1 MRFVEFKEVKAH
13 ISPSGVKT
21 NMDPKDDDYDINY
34 GKDGAVAKFRKSKGL
49 DAKTGS
55 KKVKED
61 TVVEG
66 ARIQHAED
74 IVFWEGSKGAQRA
87 LQSLMNL
94 EKGGHKDVTVK
105 WDGSPAV
112 IFGRDEE
119 GNFVLTDKS
128 GFTAK
133 GYDGKSKSPEDLKNM
148 FLNRSGGKNRENPG
162 YVEFANNMAGIFS
175 IFERATPEEF
185 RGYFKGDLLYY
196 NKPQL
201 KNEEFVFKPNIVE
214 YRVDSTSDLGKKI
227 ANSKTAIVIHR
238 QVSEDGT
245 EGPLQDS
252 DIFKGEELLV
262 VPPVTAQAAP
272 KVDASG
278 IKRLKSVI
286 AKDAAAIDDLLN
298 PATLTDQKMKDLP
311 EIFYTYTNS
320 KVDTGLENLGKDFM
334 QWLATSKVS
343 AVKQKKVAEYIQQ
356 HQKGFAALWS
366 VVTTIQQVKDDII
379 AQLDKQDIP
388 VKQSM
393 AGEEGGEG
401 YVLAHPGGD
410 IKLVPRQ
417 TFTRINRSIER

>member
-1 MRFVEFKEVKAH
+1 MRFVEFKQPTQQPLA
-13 ISPSGVKT
+13 
-21 NMDPKDDDYDINY
+21 
-34 GKDGAVAKFRKSKGL
+34 
-49 DAKTGS
+49 
-55 KKVKED
+55 
-61 TVVEG
+61 EG

-87 LQSLMNL
+87 LQSLINL
-94 EKGGHKDVTVK
+94 EKGGHQDVTVK

-112 IFGRDEE
+112 IFGRDEA

-133 GYDGKSKSPEDLKNM
+133 GYDGKSKSSEDLKNM

-162 YVEFANNMAGIFS
+162 YVEFANKMSGIFDAY
-175 IFERATPEEF
+175 ERATPKDF
-185 RGYFKGDLLYY
+185 RGYFKGDLLYF
-196 NKPQL
+196 NTPAL
-201 KNEEFVFKPNIVE
+201 KNGEFVFKPNIVE
-214 YRVDSTSDLGKKI
+214 YRVDAASDLGKKI
-227 ANSKTAIVIHR
+227 AKSKSAIVIHR

-252 DIFKGEELLV
+252 DIFLGEEVLV
-262 VPPVTAQAAP
+262 VPPVTAQVAP
-272 KVDASG
+272 KVDKTG
-278 IKRLKSVI
+278 IKKLQSVI
-286 AKDAAAIDDLLN
+286 AKDSAAIDNLLN

-320 KVDTGLENLGKDFM
+320 KVDTGLENLGKDFT
-334 QWLATSKVS
+334 QWLQSSKVS
-343 AVKQKKVAEYIQQ
+343 PIKQKKVLEYIQQ
-356 HQKGFAALWS
+356 HSKGFAALWE

-379 AQLDKQDIP
+379 SQLDKQDIP

-393 AGEEGGEG
+393 AGQEGGEG
-401 YVLAHPGGD
+401 YVLAHPEGD

>member
-1 MRFVEFKEVKAH
+1 MRFVEFRQSTTSAQ
-13 ISPSGVKT
+13 ILT
-21 NMDPKDDDYDINY
+21 
-34 GKDGAVAKFRKSKGL
+34 
-49 DAKTGS
+49 
-55 KKVKED
+55 
-61 TVVEG
+61 EG

-112 IFGRDEE
+112 IFGRDEA
-119 GNFVLTDKS
+119 GNFVFTDKS

-162 YVEFANNMAGIFS
+162 YVEFANKMAGIF
-175 IFERATPEEF
+175 EAYDKATPQDF
-185 RGYFKGDLLYY
+185 RGYFKGDLLYF
-196 NKPQL
+196 NTPAQ
-201 KNEEFVFKPNIVE
+201 KNGEFVFKPNVVE
-214 YRVDSTSDLGKKI
+214 YRVTADSELGKKI
-227 ANSKTAIVIHR
+227 SRSRTAIVIHR

-252 DIFKGEELLV
+252 DIFLGDEVLV

-272 KVDASG
+272 KVDAAG
-278 IKRLKSVI
+278 IKKLKSVI

-298 PATLTDQKMKDLP
+298 PATLADQKMKDLSD
-311 EIFYTYTNS
+311 IFYTYTNS
-320 KVDTGLENLGKDFM
+320 KVDTGLENLGKDFA
-334 QWLATSKVS
+334 QWLQSSKVS
-343 AVKQKKVAEYIQQ
+343 PIKQKKVMEYIQQ
-356 HQKGFAALWS
+356 HSRGFQALWE
-366 VVTTIQQVKDDII
+366 VVSTIQQVKDDII
-379 AQLDKQDIP
+379 SQLDRQDIP

-401 YVLAHPGGD
+401 YVLAHPEGD

-417 TFTRINRSIER
+417 TFTRINRAVER

>member
-1 MRFVEFKEVKAH
+1 MRFVEFKQPTQQPLA
-13 ISPSGVKT
+13 
-21 NMDPKDDDYDINY
+21 
-34 GKDGAVAKFRKSKGL
+34 
-49 DAKTGS
+49 
-55 KKVKED
+55 
-61 TVVEG
+61 EG

-87 LQSLMNL
+87 LQSLINL
-94 EKGGHKDVTVK
+94 EKGGHQDVTVK

-112 IFGRDEE
+112 IFGRDEA

-133 GYDGKSKSPEDLKNM
+133 GYDGKSKSSEDLKNM

-162 YVEFANNMAGIFS
+162 YVEFANKMSGIFDAY
-175 IFERATPEEF
+175 ERATPKDF
-185 RGYFKGDLLYY
+185 RGYFKGDLLYF
-196 NKPQL
+196 NTPAL
-201 KNEEFVFKPNIVE
+201 KNSEFVFKPNIVE
-214 YRVDSTSDLGKKI
+214 YRVDAASDLGKKI
-227 ANSKTAIVIHR
+227 AKSKSAIVIHR

-252 DIFKGEELLV
+252 DIFLGEEVLV
-262 VPPVTAQAAP
+262 VPPVTAQVAP
-272 KVDASG
+272 KVDKTG
-278 IKRLKSVI
+278 IKKLQSVI
-286 AKDAAAIDDLLN
+286 AKDSAAIDNLLN

-320 KVDTGLENLGKDFM
+320 KVDTGLENLGKDFT
-334 QWLATSKVS
+334 QWLQSSKVS
-343 AVKQKKVAEYIQQ
+343 PIKQKKVLEYIQQ
-356 HQKGFAALWS
+356 HSKGFAALWE

-379 AQLDKQDIP
+379 SQLDKQDIP

-393 AGEEGGEG
+393 AGQEGGEG
-401 YVLAHPGGD
+401 YVLAHPEGD

>member
-1 MRFVEFKEVKAH
+1 MRFVEFKQSLAQ
-13 ISPSGVKT
+13 P
-21 NMDPKDDDYDINY
+21 
-34 GKDGAVAKFRKSKGL
+34 L
-49 DAKTGS
+49 
-55 KKVKED
+55 
-61 TVVEG
+61 VEG

-74 IVFWEGSKGAQRA
+74 IVFWEGSKGAARA

-112 IFGRDEE
+112 IFGRDEA
-119 GNFVLTDKS
+119 GNFVFTDKS

-162 YVEFANNMAGIFS
+162 YVEFANKMAGIFDAY
-175 IFERATPEEF
+175 ERATPADF
-185 RGYFKGDLLYY
+185 RGYFKGDLLYF
-196 NKPQL
+196 NTPAQ
-201 KNEEFVFKPNIVE
+201 KNGEFIFKPNVVE
-214 YRVDSTSDLGKKI
+214 YRVDAGSDLGKKI
-227 ANSKTAIVIHR
+227 ARSKSAIVIHR
-238 QVSEDGT
+238 QVTEDGT

-252 DIFKGEELLV
+252 DIFLGEEVLV

-272 KVDASG
+272 KVDTTG
-278 IKRLKSVI
+278 IKKLKSII
-286 AKDAAAIDDLLN
+286 AKDSAVIDDLLN
-298 PATLTDQKMKDLP
+298 PVTLTDQKMKDLP

-320 KVDTGLENLGKDFM
+320 KVDTGLENLGKDFA
-334 QWLATSKVS
+334 QWLQTSKVS
-343 AVKQKKVAEYIQQ
+343 PIKQQKVMEYIQQ
-356 HQKGFAALWS
+356 HSKGFAALWE
-366 VVTTIQQVKDDII
+366 VVTTIQQVKDDVIS
-379 AQLDKQDIP
+379 QLDKQDIP

-401 YVLAHPGGD
+401 YVLAHPEGD

>member
-1 MRFVEFKEVKAH
+1 MRFVEFRQ
-13 ISPSGVKT
+13 SPVR
-21 NMDPKDDDYDINY
+21 
-34 GKDGAVAKFRKSKGL
+34 ALA
-49 DAKTGS
+49 
-55 KKVKED
+55 
-61 TVVEG
+61 EG

-87 LQSLMNL
+87 LQSLLNL

-112 IFGRDEE
+112 IFGRDEA
-119 GNFVLTDKS
+119 GNFVFTDKS

-162 YVEFANNMAGIFS
+162 YVEFANKMAGIF
-175 IFERATPEEF
+175 EAYDKATPQDF
-185 RGYFKGDLLYY
+185 RGYFKGDLLYF
-196 NKPQL
+196 NTPAQ
-201 KNEEFVFKPNIVE
+201 KNGEFVFKPNVVE
-214 YRVDSTSDLGKKI
+214 YRVDAGSDLGKKI
-227 ANSKTAIVIHR
+227 ARSKSAIVIHR

-252 DIFKGEELLV
+252 DIFLGEEVLV
-262 VPPVTAQAAP
+262 VPPVTAQSAP
-272 KVDASG
+272 KVDTTG
-278 IKRLKSVI
+278 IKKLKSII
-286 AKDAAAIDDLLN
+286 AKDSAAIDDLLN
-298 PATLTDQKMKDLP
+298 PVSLTDQKMKDLP

-320 KVDTGLENLGKDFM
+320 KVDTGLENLGKDFS
-334 QWLATSKVS
+334 QWLQTSKVS
-343 AVKQKKVAEYIQQ
+343 PIKQKKVMEYIQQ
-356 HQKGFAALWS
+356 HSKGFVALWE

-379 AQLDKQDIP
+379 GQLDKQNIP

-393 AGEEGGEG
+393 AGEAGGEG
-401 YVLAHPGGD
+401 YVLAHPEGD

>member
-1 MRFVEFKEVKAH
+1 MRFVEFRQSTTSAQ
-13 ISPSGVKT
+13 ILT
-21 NMDPKDDDYDINY
+21 
-34 GKDGAVAKFRKSKGL
+34 
-49 DAKTGS
+49 
-55 KKVKED
+55 
-61 TVVEG
+61 EG

-112 IFGRDEE
+112 IFGRDEA
-119 GNFVLTDKS
+119 GNFVFTDKS

-148 FLNRSGGKNRENPG
+148 FLNRSDGKNRENPG
-162 YVEFANNMAGIFS
+162 YVEFANKMAGIF
-175 IFERATPEEF
+175 EAYDKATPQDF
-185 RGYFKGDLLYY
+185 RGYFKGDLLYF
-196 NKPQL
+196 NTPAQ
-201 KNEEFVFKPNIVE
+201 KNGEFVFKPNVVE
-214 YRVDSTSDLGKKI
+214 YRVTADSELGKKI
-227 ANSKTAIVIHR
+227 SRSRTAIVIHR

-252 DIFKGEELLV
+252 DIFLGDEVLV

-272 KVDASG
+272 KVDAAG
-278 IKRLKSVI
+278 IKKLKSVI

-298 PATLTDQKMKDLP
+298 PATLADQKMKDLSD
-311 EIFYTYTNS
+311 IFYTYTNS
-320 KVDTGLENLGKDFM
+320 KVDTGLENLGKDFA
-334 QWLATSKVS
+334 QWLQSSKVS
-343 AVKQKKVAEYIQQ
+343 PIKQKKVMEYIQQ
-356 HQKGFAALWS
+356 HSRGFQALWE
-366 VVTTIQQVKDDII
+366 VVSTIQQVKDDII
-379 AQLDKQDIP
+379 SQLDRQDIP

-401 YVLAHPGGD
+401 YVLAHPEGD

-417 TFTRINRSIER
+417 TFTRINRAVER

>member
-1 MRFVEFKEVKAH
+1 MRFVEFKQPVHQPLA
-13 ISPSGVKT
+13 
-21 NMDPKDDDYDINY
+21 
-34 GKDGAVAKFRKSKGL
+34 
-49 DAKTGS
+49 
-55 KKVKED
+55 
-61 TVVEG
+61 EG

-87 LQSLMNL
+87 LQSLVNL
-94 EKGGHKDVTVK
+94 EKGGHTDVTVK

-112 IFGRDEE
+112 IFGRDEA

-162 YVEFANNMAGIFS
+162 YVEFANKMAGIFDAY
-175 IFERATPEEF
+175 ERATPKDF
-185 RGYFKGDLLYY
+185 RGYFKGDLLYF
-196 NKPQL
+196 NTPVL
-201 KNEEFVFKPNIVE
+201 KNGEFVFKPNVVE
-214 YRVDSTSDLGKKI
+214 YRVDAASDLGKKI
-227 ANSKTAIVIHR
+227 AKSKTAIVIHR

-252 DIFKGEELLV
+252 DIFLGEEVLV

-272 KVDASG
+272 EVDKTG
-278 IKRLKSVI
+278 IKKLQSII
-286 AKDAAAIDDLLN
+286 AKDSAAIDDLLN

-320 KVDTGLENLGKDFM
+320 KVDTGLENLGKDFA
-334 QWLATSKVS
+334 QWLQSSKVS
-343 AVKQKKVAEYIQQ
+343 PIKQKKVLEYIQQ
-356 HQKGFAALWS
+356 HSKGYAALWE

-379 AQLDKQDIP
+379 SQLDKQDIP

-401 YVLAHPGGD
+401 YVLAHPEGD

>member
-1 MRFVEFKEVKAH
+1 MRFVEFRQSTTSAQ
-13 ISPSGVKT
+13 ILT
-21 NMDPKDDDYDINY
+21 
-34 GKDGAVAKFRKSKGL
+34 
-49 DAKTGS
+49 
-55 KKVKED
+55 
-61 TVVEG
+61 EG

-112 IFGRDEE
+112 IFGRDEP
-119 GNFVLTDKS
+119 GNFVFTDKS

-162 YVEFANNMAGIFS
+162 YVEFANKMAGIF
-175 IFERATPEEF
+175 EAYDKATPQDF
-185 RGYFKGDLLYY
+185 RGYFKGDLLYF
-196 NKPQL
+196 NTPAQ
-201 KNEEFVFKPNIVE
+201 KNGEFVFKPNVVE
-214 YRVDSTSDLGKKI
+214 YRVTADSELGKKI
-227 ANSKTAIVIHR
+227 SRSRTAIVIHR

-252 DIFKGEELLV
+252 DIFLGDEVLV

-272 KVDASG
+272 KVDAAG
-278 IKRLKSVI
+278 IKKLKSVI

-298 PATLTDQKMKDLP
+298 PATLADQKMKDLSD
-311 EIFYTYTNS
+311 IFYTYTNS
-320 KVDTGLENLGKDFM
+320 KVDTGLENLGKDFA
-334 QWLATSKVS
+334 QWLQSSKVS
-343 AVKQKKVAEYIQQ
+343 PIKQKKVMEYIQQ
-356 HQKGFAALWS
+356 HSRGFQALWE
-366 VVTTIQQVKDDII
+366 VVSTIQQVKDDII
-379 AQLDKQDIP
+379 SQLDRQDIP

-401 YVLAHPGGD
+401 YVLAHPEGD

-417 TFTRINRSIER
+417 TFTRINRAVER